1 MSKKIALLI
10 VKKINDRRL
19 GSTLN
24 LKDLLPENF
33 EKELKN
39 DLDETTHVL
48 TTIKESLTDFRLDHY
63 KKPYIEA
70 LNDFF
75 IKRYLPFEARIN
87 EASIDTIKSYRARL
101 DINVTKLDRNI
112 VNIENALNKKLI
124 TSCSYFARTIF
135 YFYMNCVTLS
145 ILLKQEEYRLARL
158 IGEDPISLELIH
170 NNYTSLVTHSSKFIQ
185 QTTLNLKKGRLSFIT
200 FKIDT
205 NKSFEQILSF
215 NVEYK
220 DAFESKHSR
229 DSLKNCRITKKANS
243 NSIYDVFTRVEETLK
258 KYNATVPVWQKEYEK
273 HKIDISNRLNSYEI
287 QTITPILD
295 SLHLANV
302 NLDQLD
308 PIKLNPNY

>member
-10 VKKINDRRL
+10 VHKINDRM
-19 GSTLN
+19 SSNTLN

-39 DLDETTHVL
+39 DLEETTHVL

-87 EASIDTIKSYRARL
+87 EASIETIKTYRDRL

-112 VNIENALNKKLI
+112 VNIENALNQKLI

-145 ILLKQEEYRLARL
+145 ILLKQEEYRLAKL
-158 IGEDPISLELIH
+158 IGEDPVSLELLH
-170 NNYTSLVTHSSKFIQ
+170 NNYTSLVTQSFKFIQ
-185 QTTLNLKKGRLSFIT
+185 ETTCNLKKGRLSFIT

-205 NKSFEQILSF
+205 NKSYDQILSF

-229 DSLKNCRITKKANS
+229 DSLKNCRIVKKANS
-243 NSIYDVFTRVEETLK
+243 NSIYDTFTRIEESSK
-258 KYNATVPVWQKEYEK
+258 KYTATVPIWQKEYEK
-273 HKIDISNRLNSYEI
+273 HKINISNLLNSYEI

-295 SLHLANV
+295 SLLIANV
-302 NLDQLD
+302 NLNKLN
-308 PIKLNPNY
+308 PIKLNH